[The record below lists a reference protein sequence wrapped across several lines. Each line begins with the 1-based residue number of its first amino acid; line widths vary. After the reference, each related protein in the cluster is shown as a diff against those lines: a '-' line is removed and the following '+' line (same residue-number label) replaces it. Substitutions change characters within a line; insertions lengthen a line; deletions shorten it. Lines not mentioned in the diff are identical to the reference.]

1 MELYY
6 IWLEC
11 IKGLGPLGWHLL
23 LEEIGNPYEIYRSR
37 DFLIPQG
44 KITEHC
50 IRLIKEGA
58 EQALE
63 KAKIILDGCREQ
75 GIHIVKYEDPEFA
88 ENIKNNMEFPVLFYY
103 KGKIKENWTH
113 GTGIVGGRRC
123 SQEGKECSVRT
134 AVQMVGDNRPVISG
148 MAKGID
154 SYAHTAAINN
164 GGYTIAV
171 LGFGI
176 DQCYPIEHRK
186 LKEVIAEKG
195 LLISEYPPGT
205 KPSKFSFPRRNRII
219 AGLSDIIYVI
229 DTGKNSGTASTVKAG
244 KRYGKIIR
252 KIDVPVKGEERKKD
266 DYQ

>member
-1 MELYY
+1 MPDTRNE
-6 IWLEC
+6 
-11 IKGLGPLGWHLL
+11 
-23 LEEIGNPYEIYRSR
+23 
-37 DFLIPQG
+37 
-44 KITEHC
+44 
-50 IRLIKEGA
+50 EGA
-58 EQALE
+58 EKALE

-75 GIHIVKYEDPEFA
+75 GIHIVKYEDLDFA
-88 ENIKNNMEFPVLFYY
+88 ANIKNNMEFPVLFYY

-123 SQEGKECSVRT
+123 SQEGKECAVRT
-134 AVQMVGDNRPVISG
+134 AVQTVGDNRPIISG

-186 LKEVIAEKG
+186 LKEAIAEEG

-229 DTGKNSGTASTVKAG
+229 DTGKNSGTASTVEAG
-244 KRYGKIIR
+244 EKYGKIIK
-252 KIDVPVKGEERKKD
+252 KIDVPVKWEERKKR
-266 DYQ
+266 

>member
-23 LEEIGNPYEIYRSR
+23 LEEIGNPYEIYRNR
-37 DFLIPQG
+37 DSLIPQG
-44 KITEHC
+44 RITEHC
-50 IRLIKEGA
+50 IRLIEEGA
-58 EQALE
+58 EKALE

-75 GIHIVKYEDPEFA
+75 GIHIVKYEDLDFA
-88 ENIKNNMEFPVLFYY
+88 ANIKNNMEFPVLFYY

-123 SQEGKECSVRT
+123 SQEGKECAVRT

-229 DTGKNSGTASTVKAG
+229 DTGKNSGTASTVEAG
-244 KRYGKIIR
+244 EKYGKIIK
-252 KIDVPVKGEERKKD
+252 KIDVPVKWEERKKR
-266 DYQ
+266 